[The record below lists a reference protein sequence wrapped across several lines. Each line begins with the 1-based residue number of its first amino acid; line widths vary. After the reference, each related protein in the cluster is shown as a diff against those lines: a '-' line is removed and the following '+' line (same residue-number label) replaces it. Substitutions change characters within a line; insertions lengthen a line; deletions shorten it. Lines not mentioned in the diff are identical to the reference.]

1 MPEPMKALCVLNP
14 AAAGGLALER
24 WPSVADLFRNLQVD
38 LDLFS
43 LTPGGSFPEQV
54 AEHLS
59 SAGVS
64 RYDAVAG
71 IGGDGTQSAVI
82 NGLMRFRERTPQAVL
97 PPYAFIPIGTGN
109 DIAKSFGIRVSD
121 ACSPRDLRRA
131 VEAVVHGADYFMDL
145 GTFWGLYFADAVTIG
160 LDSRILR
167 ERNVRKRAIER
178 IPLLRHLARG
188 RWLYT
193 LSAGAPFFRQVQI
206 ECRIVADGSLWYAG
220 PMINVVVNNT
230 RIYAGDFDFS
240 VDAFADDGLLDVVLF
255 TGHTD
260 YLAQYLLAIR
270 RNPERVREFSD
281 ELYRHSRHC
290 QARHVEVH
298 LSGPEPAQVDGEELP
313 EAADF
318 DIGIAPRAI
327 HIKTPVG
334 PV

>member
-1 MPEPMKALCVLNP
+1 MKALCVLNP

-24 WPSVADLFRNLQVD
+24 WPSVAELFRNLKVD
-38 LDLFS
+38 FDLFCLAS
-43 LTPGGSFPEQV
+43 GGSFPSQM

-59 SAGVS
+59 AAGVS

-71 IGGDGTQSAVI
+71 IGGDGTHAAVI
-82 NGLMRFRERTPQAVL
+82 NGLMRFHDRNPGATL

-121 ACSPRDLRRA
+121 AFSPQDLRRA
-131 VEAVVHGADYFMDL
+131 VEAVVHGADYRMDL
-145 GTFWGLYFADAVTIG
+145 GVLGGLYFADAVTIG

-178 IPLLRHLARG
+178 IPFLRNLARG

-193 LSAGAPFFRQVQI
+193 VSAGAPFFRQVQV

-230 RIYAGDFDFS
+230 RIYAGVFDFS
-240 VDAFADDGLLDVVLF
+240 VCAFADDGLLDVVLF

-290 QARHVEVH
+290 QARRVEVH
-298 LSGPEPAQVDGEELP
+298 LTAPEPAQVDGEELP
-313 EAADF
+313 DAAKF
-318 DIGIAPRAI
+318 EIGIVPRAI